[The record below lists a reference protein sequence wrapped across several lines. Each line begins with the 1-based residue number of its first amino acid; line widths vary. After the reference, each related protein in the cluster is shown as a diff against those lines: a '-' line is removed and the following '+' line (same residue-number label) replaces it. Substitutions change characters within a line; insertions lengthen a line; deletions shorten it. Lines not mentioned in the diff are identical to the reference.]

1 MKKIWFPLS
10 GAVFLVAIAGAV
22 VLWFRHHPD
31 VSRKKSLVDGKTVS
45 RLVES
50 VTHRANI
57 VREIFPGPSGLTG
70 VVLQSGAAAPAVV
83 WVTPDG
89 KTLFAG
95 NLYGSAGK
103 NFTDLA
109 FKRVASRFVPS
120 VGAGQKISL
129 PVSGGQDSLPGVPVN
144 VSDSSLST
152 LSMVPEGSGAKSI
165 RVFIDPNC
173 SWCHKFWVMLHP
185 GGALVP
191 DLEID
196 WVPIGFLSPSSK
208 GMAEKI
214 LRDKV
219 DALKTDE
226 TGFDEKDEKGG
237 IDPIDDPSLRKSVD
251 ANLVFLSSLTSVS
264 TPSILFE
271 TKSGMRLYSGF
282 PSDDVWKAILA
293 SIVEKKASP
302 SEAGGH

>member
-10 GAVFLVAIAGAV
+10 GAAFLIVIAGSAL
-22 VLWFRHHPD
+22 VLVRHQSGD
-31 VSRKKSLVDGKTVS
+31 ASRKSPLVNGKTVS
-45 RLVES
+45 RLVER
-50 VTHRANI
+50 VTHRTNI

-70 VVLQSGAAAPAVV
+70 VVLQSGSAAPAVV
-83 WVTPDG
+83 WITPDG

-95 NLYGSAGK
+95 NLYGGSGK

-109 FKRVASRFVPS
+109 FKRVAARFAPG

-129 PVSGGQDSLPGVPVN
+129 PVQSGQDSLPGIPVT
-144 VSDSSLST
+144 VSGTSLST
-152 LSMVPEGSGAKSI
+152 LSMVLEGSGAKRI
-165 RVFIDPNC
+165 MVFLDPNC
-173 SWCHKFWVMLHP
+173 IWCHKFWAMVHP
-185 GGALVP
+185 DGNLVP
-191 DLEID
+191 NLEID

-226 TGFDEKDEKGG
+226 TGFDEKEEKGG
-237 IDPIDDPSLRKSVD
+237 IAPIDDPSLRKSVD
-251 ANLVFLSSLTSVS
+251 ANLVFLTSLASLS
-264 TPSILFE
+264 TPSLLFE

-282 PSDDVWKAILA
+282 PPDDVWKAILG
-293 SIVEKKASP
+293 SIDEKVVPPAK
-302 SEAGGH
+302 